1 MEKQVIEIGGEAVGV
16 VVPDQD
22 RLKFVAVKYHVWDL
36 DSQRFNSADEVR
48 VAIRKLISDP
58 SSAGPRATVR
68 DLTAA

>member
-36 DSQRFNSADEVR
+36 DSKRFNSADEVR
-48 VAIRKLISDP
+48 AAIRKLMSDP
-58 SSAGPRATVR
+58 AAAGPRACIN

>member
-22 RLKFVAVKYHVWDL
+22 RLRFVAVKYHVWDL

-48 VAIRKLISDP
+48 VAIRKLMGDP
-58 SSAGPRATVR
+58 SAAGPRATVR
-68 DLTAA
+68 DVTAA

>member
-36 DSQRFNSADEVR
+36 DSHRFNSADEVR
-48 VAIRKLISDP
+48 AAIRKLMSDP
-58 SSAGPRATVR
+58 SAAGPRATVR